1 MSMFENNQ
9 YRWRETYFVLFPSK
23 NRPTLK
29 RIHKA
34 ITGLNQ
40 HLTLTN
46 LVSNSEGRIE
56 SLTVLAPEDFS
67 ALDISYLSGEEV
79 TEQAAAL
86 SKEVQSS
93 CCCEDEKQ
101 RLELLRQCD
110 ARLDILHF
118 EQIVDADEDGEETFD
133 PSTLL
138 IVLEKLAE
146 LTGGISIDPQGG
158 AML

>member
-9 YRWRETYFVLFPSK
+9 YRWRETYFVVFPSR

-29 RIHKA
+29 QVHKA
-34 ITGLNQ
+34 ITGLKQ

-46 LVSNSEGRIE
+46 LVSNSEGRLE
-56 SLTVLAPEDFS
+56 SLTILAPEDFS
-67 ALDISYLSGEEV
+67 ALDVSYLAGEEV
-79 TEQAAAL
+79 KEQVAILA
-86 SKEVQSS
+86 EEIEPS
-93 CCCEDEKQ
+93 CCCDDEKK
-101 RLELLRQCD
+101 RLEVLRRCD

-118 EQIVDADEDGEETFD
+118 EQIVDDEDDGDETFD
-133 PSTLL
+133 PSSLL

-146 LTGGISIDPQGG
+146 LTGGISVDPQGG

>member
-29 RIHKA
+29 QIHKA

-46 LVSNSEGRIE
+46 LVANSQGRLE

-67 ALDISYLSGEEV
+67 ALDISYLSGEEGKEQVV
-79 TEQAAAL
+79 TLAE
-86 SKEVQSS
+86 EVAPT
-93 CCCEDEKQ
+93 CCCEDETQ
-101 RLELLRQCD
+101 RLELLRKCD

-118 EQIVDADEDGEETFD
+118 EQIVDTDEDGDETFD
-133 PSTLL
+133 PSSLL
-138 IVLEKLAE
+138 LVLEKLAE
-146 LTGGISIDPQGG
+146 LTGGISVDPQGG